1 MHKLMVIFRRL
12 GDTLN
17 MEERWSQ
24 EFVPLAEKMP
34 GLRRIAVSRIIERP
48 DGLVDTHMIHELY
61 FDDLQ
66 AARAAMVSAEGQA
79 AGRALMSFAAGR
91 VSLYLADHR
100 EDEWPLK
107 QRPASKPSQS
117 QQADPG

>member
-1 MHKLMVIFRRL
+1 MHKLMLIFRRL
-12 GDTLN
+12 GDTLK

-34 GLRRIAVSRIIERP
+34 GLRRIAVSRIKERP
-48 DGLVDTHMIHELY
+48 DGLVDTHMIHELF

-66 AARAAMVSAEGQA
+66 AARTAMVSAEGQA
-79 AGRALMSFAAGR
+79 AGRALMSFASGR
-91 VSLYLADHR
+91 VSLYLAEHR

-107 QRPASKPSQS
+107 HRSGSKSS
-117 QQADPG
+117 SS